1 MYAQLALMK
10 KVIAELYPDAYAQS
24 CQLPNYHYDSFS
36 EFKTVLESYASQ
48 IAGNGDLGLDFYP
61 FLAEKISIWDQIFG
75 ADTATEDG
83 VRINWLAT
91 MQYVAQTA
99 AKYNLNLEN
108 TIQSHGMS
116 SGYTAVSSAELALQ
130 VHMSLAFG
138 ADKISYFTYNGHN
151 EGGLTMTQYINNDA
165 TLKAAVTAAN
175 KNGDYLKRYMTG
187 FEYSKSKI
195 FAATSSCLNTD
206 NFAQSELTKS
216 IISSASNSVLVNE
229 FYNEF
234 TGEYGYYIVNIT
246 IPDNAKTVTVS
257 LTESATVYQNRSNAS
272 ANSITLGAGEGAF
285 IVLN

>member
-1 MYAQLALMK
+1 
-10 KVIAELYPDAYAQS
+10 
-24 CQLPNYHYDSFS
+24 LPNYHYDSFS

-187 FEYSKSKI
+187 FEYSKSKVYG
-195 FAATSSCLNTD
+195 ASSNCLNTD
-206 NFAQSELTKS
+206 NFTQSDLTKS

-229 FYNEF
+229 FYNEI

-246 IPDNAKTVTVS
+246 IPDNNTSVTVNLS
-257 LTESATVYQNRSNAS
+257 GAATVYKNGAS
-272 ANSITLGAGEGAF
+272 SSAANVTLAAGEGVF
-285 IVLN
+285 VVVS